1 VPGSRVGI
9 AAHIS
14 DDSAAVREVL
24 RLALESECCQV
35 LEAAGGREGVRLFR
49 DHRPAIVI
57 ADIVMPEK
65 AGLETVNEILAINH
79 AAVIFTMTRRDMDHE
94 DTERL
99 LGARMGCEKPIQVEN
114 LLSAVMET

>member
-1 VPGSRVGI
+1 M
-9 AAHIS
+9 
-14 DDSAAVREVL
+14 
-24 RLALESECCQV
+24 

-65 AGLETVNEILAINH
+65 AGLETVKEIIAINH
-79 AAVIFTMTRRDMDHE
+79 AAVIFTMTRRE
-94 DTERL
+94 KIYQGTARL
-99 LGARMGCEKPIQVEN
+99 LGARTGFEKPIQVEN